1 MISRDEFERVVEEVV
16 DGIPEPFARHLAGVE
31 IVIEDEP
38 DAATLREMG
47 LDPRRDTLFGLYDGV
62 PLDERSHDHVWL
74 PDRITIYYRPL
85 VRSFRSRRRIREEI
99 RRTVVH
105 EVGHFFGMDDDE
117 IEALGY

>member
-62 PLDERSHDHVWL
+62 PLDERSHDHAWL